1 MNYFNKVKNYV
12 IKIHTEIGREKSLPH
27 FERTVYWLKELNPDA
42 DEALLI
48 SAFGH
53 DIERAFS
60 KSGNMN
66 DVINSKD
73 GYMNKDLLERHQ
85 NKGGEIIAK
94 FLRTLNAPEDM
105 IERVQHLISKHEVGG
120 DDDQNL
126 LKDADSLSYFET
138 NADNFLEKHI
148 PLTGKEKVRDKFQW
162 MFDRITSAKAK
173 SIIEPKYKEVMEKL
187 ENL

>member
-1 MNYFNKVKNYV
+1 MHYFNQVKEYV
-12 IKIHTEIGREKSLPH
+12 TKIHTEIGCEKSIPH
-27 FERTVYWLKELNPDA
+27 FERTVYWLKELRPGA

-60 KSGNMN
+60 KSGNMD

-73 GYMNKDLLERHQ
+73 GYRDPDLLERHQ

-94 FLRTLNAPEDM
+94 FLRTINAPEDM
-105 IERVQHLISKHEVGG
+105 IERVVHLISRHEVGG

-138 NADNFLEKHI
+138 NADNFLEKHV
-148 PLTGKEKVRDKFQW
+148 PLTGKDKVRDKFQW
-162 MFDRITSAKAK
+162 MFERITSEKAK
-173 SIIEPKYKEVMEKL
+173 SLIEPKYKEIMEKL